1 MKKKRKNGGQQRPQQ
16 AQKTSQSKPEEVLQ
30 PKEPEQPTPETAA
43 APVSQ
48 PEPAPERL
56 AEAPQVKAEPART
69 QDAPQPPKK
78 AEKRLDQ
85 STGSGLERPL
95 TIASAPH
102 LTTRDTTRTLM
113 LDVLIALMPALLFS
127 GCYFFGP
134 RAFLVTLVSA
144 AGCVGFEALFCL
156 ITRRRQTVDD
166 LSAVVTGV
174 LLAFTLPANVP
185 YWAVLMG
192 DFFAIVVVKQL
203 FGGLGKNFLNPALA
217 GRAFLFSFPAVMSA
231 FPAVRSWEGFAI
243 DAQSAA
249 TPMASLHTG
258 SLPSVSLLEMFTGVR
273 SGALGEVSAALLLLG
288 GLYLLARR
296 VIRLRIPLSFLGTV
310 AVLSWCFP
318 QGGNSSLDWTL
329 YSLMGGGLLL
339 AALFMATDFTT
350 SPVTFWGQVVYG
362 VGCGALT
369 VFLRTFGSYPEG
381 VGFAVLVMNL
391 LSWPIDRAALS
402 LRSVFRRRKE
412 ARA

>member
-1 MKKKRKNGGQQRPQQ
+1 MKKRKNRSGGQQRPQQ
-16 AQKTSQSKPEEVLQ
+16 APQAKPENM
-30 PKEPEQPTPETAA
+30 TPETAA

-48 PEPAPERL
+48 PEPAPEKQPGAPAAHDAAPVQAPAAARP
-56 AEAPQVKAEPART
+56 EAG
-69 QDAPQPPKK
+69 
-78 AEKRLDQ
+78 EKQ
-85 STGSGLERPL
+85 TEKMTAGSPTLSQPL
-95 TIASAPH
+95 TLASAPH

-156 ITRRRQTVDD
+156 ITRRRQTVGD
-166 LSAVVTGV
+166 LSAAVTGV

-203 FGGLGKNFLNPALA
+203 FGGLGRNFLNPALA

-249 TPMASLHTG
+249 TPMASLHAG

-296 VIRLRIPLSFLGTV
+296 VIKLRIPLSFLGTV

-318 QGGNSSLDWTL
+318 QGSNSSLDWTL

-339 AALFMATDFTT
+339 AAFFMATDFTT

-369 VFLRTFGSYPEG
+369 VFLRTSGSYPEG

-391 LSWPIDRAALS
+391 LTWPIDRAALT
-402 LRSVFRRRKE
+402 LRRVLRRRKE

>member
-1 MKKKRKNGGQQRPQQ
+1 MKKKRKNRAGGQQRPRQTPQATPDAALQ
-16 AQKTSQSKPEEVLQ
+16 AQA
-30 PKEPEQPTPETAA
+30 PETAA
-43 APVSQ
+43 PDAASASQ
-48 PEPAPERL
+48 PEPAPARR
-56 AEAPQVKAEPART
+56 AEVPEVKAEPARP
-69 QDAPQPPKK
+69 QSAPQPPKT
-78 AEKRLDQ
+78 EQRTGQ
-85 STGSGLERPL
+85 SSAGGLRGLPL
-95 TIASAPH
+95 TLASAPH
-102 LTTRDTTRTLM
+102 LTARDTTRTLM
-113 LDVLIALMPALLFS
+113 LDMLIALMPALLFS

-144 AGCVGFEALFCL
+144 AGCAGFEALFCL
-156 ITRRRQTVDD
+156 ITRRRQTVGD

-174 LLAFTLPANVP
+174 LLAFTLPADVP

-231 FPAVRSWEGFAI
+231 FPAVRSWDGFAI

-249 TPMASLHTG
+249 TPMASLHAG

-296 VIRLRIPLSFLGTV
+296 VIKLRIPLSFLGTV
-310 AVLSWCFP
+310 AALSWCFP
-318 QGGNSSLDWTL
+318 QGGNSALDWTL

-339 AALFMATDFTT
+339 AAFFMATDFTT

-391 LSWPIDRAALS
+391 LSWPIDRTALA
-402 LRSVFRRRKE
+402 LRSAWRQRKE